1 MNENTN
7 KKFDIAVEIRRFVRA
22 SLKGWKI
29 YALAVGAAVLITLAY
44 IFIRKP
50 ATEVNA
56 SLMLPPETG
65 QNSGMLALSDLAS
78 SFSMGDM
85 FGASNIDNEIA
96 VMQSHTVYERTVR
109 QLGLNINYLEKER
122 ILRTIPAYDRAQLH
136 LSVDPAVADTLRY
149 TLFFIIKPDSKGE
162 KFEIEIR
169 NASIDKR
176 IAKLKDVTLPADI
189 KTPFADFRLE
199 KTAFFNEKDVY
210 PKFLIT
216 YDSYNVA
223 AQGLTS
229 FVEVFA
235 PNKKTDIISMS
246 TITPDPD
253 FGKKLLS
260 TIIDNYNWLRNDQL
274 AQTQRDNLDFV
285 ENRLAT
291 LETELNDAQAAVQQF
306 KEKNKITEPGT
317 AASMLIHKAASL
329 DAQIASTS
337 TYNEILRMTRDFIA
351 NPAND
356 RKMIP
361 SMSVTT
367 LSSTETPS
375 SVGAVEQYNILILKL
390 NEELSKVNTSNS
402 TIETIEKQLSML
414 RANICESITRTLENS
429 NVKLASMNRQ
439 NNETLGKMGT
449 IPELEREY
457 IDLEREVMLKQQL
470 YLFLLKQRED
480 ARMGLTKKTEALLTL
495 DEPFIVAKTPGMKP
509 KMLAMILLFF
519 GIVGAAAWIFFR
531 KMPHTPL
538 GSSDAVTG
546 ASTVPVL
553 AAIDKDPLAGINML
567 RTDLRAI
574 LDPIEAKNIMV
585 TTLRRDSMP
594 VATELA
600 SAFARAGHK
609 TVLVDASFANH
620 TAAAACPS
628 LVDICAG
635 TAQCDT
641 KAASGN
647 LHMIASGTTDLAT
660 ADLIAS
666 PAFAVLVKR
675 LDSQFDYVV
684 IASPA
689 IAEGSGA
696 YALAADA
703 DLTIAAVDARAT
715 TSSDLEFLGE
725 LRRQGRFPR
734 LSIVIE

>member
-531 KMPHTPL
+531 KMPHTDRK
-538 GSSDAVTG
+538 S
-546 ASTVPVL
+546 
-553 AAIDKDPLAGINML
+553 
-567 RTDLRAI
+567 
-574 LDPIEAKNIMV
+574 
-585 TTLRRDSMP
+585 
-594 VATELA
+594 
-600 SAFARAGHK
+600 
-609 TVLVDASFANH
+609 
-620 TAAAACPS
+620 
-628 LVDICAG
+628 
-635 TAQCDT
+635 
-641 KAASGN
+641 
-647 LHMIASGTTDLAT
+647 
-660 ADLIAS
+660 
-666 PAFAVLVKR
+666 
-675 LDSQFDYVV
+675 VV
-684 IASPA
+684 
-689 IAEGSGA
+689 
-696 YALAADA
+696 
-703 DLTIAAVDARAT
+703 
-715 TSSDLEFLGE
+715 
-725 LRRQGRFPR
+725 
-734 LSIVIE
+734 

>member
-7 KKFDIAVEIRRFVRA
+7 KKFDLVVEIRRFIRA
-22 SLKGWKI
+22 SLKAWMV
-29 YALAVGAAVLITLAY
+29 YAIAIVAVVLITLAY
-44 IFIRKP
+44 TFVRKP
-50 ATEVNA
+50 GTEVNA
-56 SLMLPPETG
+56 SLILPPETS
-65 QNSGMLALSDLAS
+65 QNSGMLALSDIAS

-96 VMQSHTVYERTVR
+96 VMQSHSVYDRTVR

-122 ILRTIPAYDRAQLH
+122 MLRTIPAYDRAQLH
-136 LSVDPAVADTLRY
+136 LSVDPAVADTFRY
-149 TLFFIIKPDSKGE
+149 SLMFIIWPDSKGRN
-162 KFEIEIR
+162 FEIEIR
-169 NASIDKR
+169 NTALDTR

-199 KTAFFNEKDVY
+199 KTAFFNEEEVY

-223 AQGLTS
+223 AQNLGG
-229 FVEVFA
+229 FVSIFA

-246 TITPDPD
+246 TITSDPD

-274 AQTQRDNLDFV
+274 AETQRDNLEFV
-285 ENRLAT
+285 ENRLVT
-291 LETELNDAQAAVQQF
+291 LETELNDAQTAVQQF
-306 KEKNKITEPGT
+306 KEKNKIAEPGT
-317 AASMLIHKAASL
+317 AAAMLIHKAATL
-329 DAQIASTS
+329 DGQIASTT

-375 SVGAVEQYNILILKL
+375 SVGAIEQYNILVLKL
-390 NEELSKVNTSNS
+390 NEELSRVNTSNS
-402 TIETIEKQLSML
+402 TIETLEKQLSML

-439 NNETLGKMGT
+439 NNETLSKMGT

-457 IDLEREVMLKQQL
+457 IDLERDVMLKQQL

-480 ARMGLTKKTEALLTL
+480 ARMGLTKKMDALITL
-495 DEPFIVAKTPGMKP
+495 DEPFIVAKTPGLKP
-509 KMLAMILLFF
+509 KMLAMVLLFF
-519 GIVGAAAWIFFR
+519 SMVGAAAWIFFR
-531 KMPHTPL
+531 KMPRTPL
-538 GSSDAVTG
+538 GSSEAVAD

-553 AAIDKDPLAGINML
+553 AEIANAPLAGINML

-574 LDPIEAKNIMV
+574 LDPLGAKNIMV
-585 TTLRRDSMP
+585 TTLGQASMP
-594 VATELA
+594 LASELA
-600 SAFARAGHK
+600 SAFARAGHS
-609 TVLVDASFANH
+609 TVLVDASFSGQNSVSGTSVAE
-620 TAAAACPS
+620 
-628 LVDICAG
+628 ICAG
-635 TAQCDT
+635 
-641 KAASGN
+641 ASGDATKEAATN
-647 LHMIASGTTDLAT
+647 LHMIPSGSTERAA
-660 ADLIAS
+660 ADIIAS
-666 PAFAVLVKR
+666 PAFAALVKR
-675 LDSQFDYVV
+675 LGQRFDYVV

-689 IAEGSGA
+689 FAEGSGA
-696 YALAADA
+696 YALAADV
-703 DLTIAAVDARAT
+703 DITLTAVDAHSAT
-715 TSSDLEFLGE
+715 PTDLEFLGG

-734 LSIVIE
+734 LSIVIA

>member
-7 KKFDIAVEIRRFVRA
+7 KKFDLVVEIRRFIRA
-22 SLKGWKI
+22 SLKAWMV
-29 YALAVGAAVLITLAY
+29 YAIAIVAVVLITLAY
-44 IFIRKP
+44 TFVRKP
-50 ATEVNA
+50 GTEVNA
-56 SLMLPPETG
+56 SLILPPETS
-65 QNSGMLALSDLAS
+65 QNSGMLALSDIAS

-96 VMQSHTVYERTVR
+96 VMQSHTVYDRTVR

-122 ILRTIPAYDRAQLH
+122 MLRTIPAYDRAQLH
-136 LSVDPAVADTLRY
+136 LSVDPAVADTFRY
-149 TLFFIIKPDSKGE
+149 SLMFIIWPDSKGRN
-162 KFEIEIR
+162 FEIEIR
-169 NASIDKR
+169 NTALDTR

-199 KTAFFNEKDVY
+199 KTAFFNEEEVY

-223 AQGLTS
+223 AQNLGG
-229 FVEVFA
+229 FVSIFA

-246 TITPDPD
+246 TITSDPD

-274 AQTQRDNLDFV
+274 AETQRDNLEFV
-285 ENRLAT
+285 ENRLVT
-291 LETELNDAQAAVQQF
+291 LETELNDAQTAVQQF

-317 AASMLIHKAASL
+317 AASMLIHKAATL
-329 DAQIASTS
+329 DGQIASTT

-375 SVGAVEQYNILILKL
+375 SVGAIEQYNILVLKL
-390 NEELSKVNTSNS
+390 NEELSRVNTTNS
-402 TIETIEKQLSML
+402 TIETLEKQLSML

-439 NNETLGKMGT
+439 NNETLSKMGT

-457 IDLEREVMLKQQL
+457 IDLERDVMLKQQL

-480 ARMGLTKKTEALLTL
+480 ARMGLTKKMDALITL
-495 DEPFIVAKTPGMKP
+495 DEPFIVAKTPGLKP
-509 KMLAMILLFF
+509 KMLAMVLFF
-519 GIVGAAAWIFFR
+519 FSMVGAAAWIFFR
-531 KMPHTPL
+531 KMPRTPL
-538 GSSDAVTG
+538 GSSEAVAD

-553 AAIDKDPLAGINML
+553 AEIANAPLAGINML

-574 LDPIEAKNIMV
+574 LDPLGAKNIMV
-585 TTLRRDSMP
+585 TTLGQASMP
-594 VATELA
+594 LASELA
-600 SAFARAGHK
+600 SAFARAGHS
-609 TVLVDASFANH
+609 TVLVDASFSGQNSVSGTSVAE
-620 TAAAACPS
+620 
-628 LVDICAG
+628 ICAG
-635 TAQCDT
+635 
-641 KAASGN
+641 ASGDATKEAAPN
-647 LHMIASGTTDLAT
+647 LHMIPSGSTERAA
-660 ADLIAS
+660 ADIIAS
-666 PAFAVLVKR
+666 PAFAALVKR
-675 LDSQFDYVV
+675 LGQRFDYVV

-696 YALAADA
+696 YALAADV
-703 DLTIAAVDARAT
+703 DITLTAVDAHSAT
-715 TSSDLEFLGE
+715 PADLEFLGG

-734 LSIVIE
+734 LSIVIA